1 MSEKKLPIQ
10 VKESA
15 VNFRRFALPIALFAP
30 FGPANA
36 QHPLVLARLSA
47 WNEAAPV
54 PGHEVLK
61 AEVRKKAGDI
71 YGTSAACYNSDITI
85 DTVEPATA
93 DRYAFNARVRGALRN
108 AWFVT
113 ARLPGCDPVPV
124 RYMIMQNT
132 DNSLK
137 TIRVNRGVSYTWDS
151 LLGDTLPAVQ
161 LAATI
166 ALKRESITCS
176 ANERP
181 TLGVI
186 RIASKEP
193 SLGNSTFGIR
203 YSGSWAEVWPIEA
216 CKRTVEVLIRF
227 TADGDGGAFTH
238 IPGDQTRV
246 LP

>member
-1 MSEKKLPIQ
+1 M
-10 VKESA
+10 
-15 VNFRRFALPIALFAP
+15 NFCRLALLIALFAP
-30 FGPANA
+30 FSSANA
-36 QHPLVLARLSA
+36 QHPLVLARLNA

-54 PGHEVLK
+54 LGHGVLK
-61 AEVRKKAGDI
+61 TEVRKKAGDI
-71 YGTSAACYNSDITI
+71 YGASTACYNSDIMI

-93 DRYAFNARVRGALRN
+93 DRYAFNALLRGTLRN

-124 RYMIMQNT
+124 RYMIMQST

-151 LLGDTLPAVQ
+151 LLGDTLPVAQ
-161 LAATI
+161 LVATA
-166 ALKRESITCS
+166 ALKREGVTCS
-176 ANERP
+176 ANETP
-181 TLGVI
+181 TLGVT

-203 YSGSWAEVWPIEA
+203 YSGSWTEVWPIEA
-216 CKRTVEVLIRF
+216 CKRTVDVLIRF

-238 IPGDQTRV
+238 ILGDKTRV